1 MINIITIIGFGSIG
15 QKHLRIILENN
26 LANKIFVVSSRNIK
40 NNYQNTVFISFSDLV
55 KIDPDYFIICSETS
69 KHFEHV
75 QFINKH
81 FKNKKILV
89 EKPLV
94 LKDYK
99 NFKNYNK
106 IFVGYNLRFHPLIQ
120 YIRKL
125 IKNKKI
131 LTFDV
136 ICKTNL
142 KKWRKRSYSETS
154 SAFKHKGGGVV
165 MDLSHEIDYLFYLL
179 GNLKPLYSHNTKISS
194 LKITSDDTLYSF
206 GKTNQ
211 NILYSIIFNYYS
223 KINMR
228 SFTISSNTQTII
240 GDFIDNKVTLL
251 KKGKL
256 YTKNWKDFNLDETY
270 INQHK
275 AIIFNI
281 NKDVLCDF
289 NQGRKI
295 LNIINKIKNT
305 Q

>member
-1 MINIITIIGFGSIG
+1 MINIVSIIGFGSIG
-15 QKHLRIILENN
+15 QKHLRILLENN
-26 LANKIFVVSSRNIK
+26 LAKKIFIVSARKIK
-40 NNYQNTVFISFSDLV
+40 NSNPKVEFTSLLELL

-69 KHFEHV
+69 KHYE
-75 QFINKH
+75 QLKFINKN

-89 EKPLV
+89 EKPLFM
-94 LKDYK
+94 KDYK
-99 NFKNYNK
+99 ILKNYNK
-106 IFVGYNLRFHPLIQ
+106 IFVGYNLRFHPVVQ
-120 YIRKL
+120 YVRKI

-142 KKWRKRSYSETS
+142 RMWRNRPYINAS
-154 SAFKHKGGGVV
+154 SASKDKGGGVL

-179 GNLKPLYSHNTKISS
+179 GNLIPIYSYNKKISN

-206 GKTNQ
+206 GKTKKNTFF
-211 NILYSIIFNYYS
+211 SMIFNYYS

-240 GDFIDNKVTLL
+240 GDFINKKVIYL
-251 KKGKL
+251 KNGKK
-256 YTKNWKDFNLDETY
+256 YTKEWKNFNLDETY

-275 AIIFNI
+275 SIIYDNNKNI
-281 NKDVLCDF
+281 LCDF

-295 LNIINKIKNT
+295 LNIINNIKKS
-305 Q
+305 